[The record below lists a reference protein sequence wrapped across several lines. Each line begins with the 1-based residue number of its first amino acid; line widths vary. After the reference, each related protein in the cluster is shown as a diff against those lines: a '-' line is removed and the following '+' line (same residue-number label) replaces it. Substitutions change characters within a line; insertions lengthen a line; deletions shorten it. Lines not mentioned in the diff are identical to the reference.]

1 MRQETAKQADPRL
14 DVALIE
20 RERNRFGA
28 RALGFLILLNG
39 GAALVL
45 LAILG
50 RAPEATVDSKLASAM
65 LFFSGGAVA
74 ALLSSFLAYL
84 NRTIALEAPD
94 RRDLRR
100 GLQIVGIVAVV
111 CSAAAFLTGMNM
123 VGSAASER
131 SSSHPKGPK
140 EQQRPEGDA
149 APTALPSESE
159 RVEMPAAIGVSGAA
173 GLAIR
178 ESAKPA

>member
-1 MRQETAKQADPRL
+1 M
-14 DVALIE
+14 
-20 RERNRFGA
+20 
-28 RALGFLILLNG
+28 LNG
-39 GAALVL
+39 AAALVL

-50 RAPEATVDSKLASAM
+50 RAPEATVDSKMAAAM

-84 NRTIALEAPD
+84 NRTIALEAPN

-131 SSSHPKGPK
+131 SSSHPKSPK
-140 EQQRPEGDA
+140 EQQRPAGDP

-159 RVEMPAAIGVSGAA
+159 RVEAPTPTGASGVTSFVVHASAEPA
-173 GLAIR
+173 
-178 ESAKPA
+178 